1 MSVPVWGRL
10 SGGRP
15 MARCA
20 IRPAAWGASMLRIRR
35 ACGAPMPAGIRRASP
50 WALMMPAV
58 TQIAPRRGACAHLCC
73 VSLESPSSPL
83 RMAIPFCGTGIL
95 TGGSNKVGSVHQ
107 LWICQHILY
116 SCCES
121 FWVVTKGMRKVG
133 KRFRGVHDLACGR
146 GSASVCAQAHR
157 TRRGRIERLAR

>member
-58 TQIAPRRGACAHLCC
+58 TPDSAPTGRLCAFMLRIFGIAVLTTQDGDSILW
-73 VSLESPSSPL
+73 
-83 RMAIPFCGTGIL
+83 TGIL
-95 TGGSNKVGSVHQ
+95 TGGSNKYGSVHQ
-107 LWICQHILY
+107 LWICQHIFY
-116 SCCES
+116 IH
-121 FWVVTKGMRKVG
+121 VVRAFGLSRKACARWG
-133 KRFRGVHDLACGR
+133 NAFDACMILRAAGGARPYARKRIGR
-146 GSASVCAQAHR
+146 GAGVSSV
-157 TRRGRIERLAR
+157 